1 MECATQLSFQG
12 ADRKVKKMK
21 KINMKSFVTKYI
33 MYLVLVLMCVVL
45 AIASKNFL
53 TANNLITI
61 VKQIAIQSIVA
72 IGMTMI
78 IITGNID
85 LSVGS
90 IVAFA
95 SVCAAMMMNGGIPI
109 IITIILTILISGLL
123 GLISGGVTAK
133 LKLHSFLVT
142 LALMQT
148 FRGLAQTITGG
159 YPKAGLP
166 DAFGLISSGTVF
178 GIPYLVIYMII
189 FYAIFIY
196 IMKYTSFGRSVYAI
210 GGNQE
215 SARLSGI
222 NIEKVKTLVFV
233 ISSMLCG
240 VAGILL
246 TSKVRSGDPTCAN
259 GWEMDTIAGAIIGG
273 TNMSGG
279 EGNLGGTI
287 IGLLFVGVL
296 SNGMVLLGVNAYMQ
310 SVIKGLVIFLAVI
323 MNSIQKRSNA

>member
-1 MECATQLSFQG
+1 MRA
-12 ADRKVKKMK
+12 KKMTATEF
-21 KINMKSFVTKYI
+21 IVKYI
-33 MYLVLVLMCVVL
+33 MYIVLVVMCIIL
-45 AIASKNFL
+45 AVANDKFL
-53 TANNLITI
+53 TAANLMTI
-61 VKQIAIQSIVA
+61 VKQISIQSIVA

-90 IVAFA
+90 IVAFS
-95 SVCAAMMMNGGIPI
+95 SVSAAMMMKAGVPTVIAM
-109 IITIILTILISGLL
+109 ILTILIGGVL

-142 LALMQT
+142 LALMQA

-159 YPKAGLP
+159 YPVAGF
-166 DAFGLISSGTVF
+166 DSAFGKIASGSIGPV
-178 GIPYLVIYMII
+178 PLLVIYMVV
-189 FYAIFIY
+189 FYAVFIY
-196 IMKYTSFGRSVYAI
+196 IMKYTAFGRSIYAI

-222 NIEKVKTLVFV
+222 NVEKVKTLVFV

-240 VAGILL
+240 VAGLLL
-246 TSKVRSGDPTCAN
+246 TAKVRSGDPTCAN

-273 TNMSGG
+273 TNMMGG
-279 EGNLGGTI
+279 EGKLGGTI
-287 IGLLFVGVL
+287 IGLLFVGIL

-323 MNSIQKRSNA
+323 LNSIQKRSKN

>member
-1 MECATQLSFQG
+1 M
-12 ADRKVKKMK
+12 KVKKMTAK
-21 KINMKSFVTKYI
+21 EFIVRYI
-33 MYLVLVLMCVVL
+33 MYLVLVLMCLIL
-45 AIASKNFL
+45 AVASDKFL
-53 TANNLITI
+53 TMNNLLTI
-61 VKQIAIQSIVA
+61 VKQISIQSIVA

-90 IVAFA
+90 IVAFS
-95 SVCAAMMMNGGIPI
+95 SVSAAMMMTSGVPVVIAC
-109 IITIILTILISGLL
+109 ILTLIISGIL

-142 LALMQT
+142 LALMQA
-148 FRGLAQTITGG
+148 FRGLAQTMTGG
-159 YPKAGLP
+159 YPVAGF
-166 DAFGLISSGTVF
+166 DTSFGKLASASIGP
-178 GIPYLVIYMII
+178 IPLLVVYMIV

-196 IMKYTSFGRSVYAI
+196 VLKYTAFGRSIYAI

-222 NIEKVKTLVFV
+222 NVERVKTIVFV

-240 VAGILL
+240 VAGLLL
-246 TSKVRSGDPTCAN
+246 TAKVRSGDPTCAN

-273 TNMSGG
+273 TNMMGG
-279 EGNLGGTI
+279 EGKLGGTI
-287 IGLLFVGVL
+287 IGLLFVGIL
-296 SNGMVLLGVNAYMQ
+296 SNGMILLGVNAYMQ

-323 MNSIQKRSNA
+323 LNSIQKRGSR

>member
-1 MECATQLSFQG
+1 MNA
-12 ADRKVKKMK
+12 KKLNIK
-21 KINMKSFVTKYI
+21 DFLLKYI
-33 MYLVLVLMCVVL
+33 MYVVLVVMCIIL
-45 AIASKNFL
+45 AFASDKFL
-53 TANNLITI
+53 TSNNMITI

-95 SVCAAMMMNGGIPI
+95 SVIVAMLMNAGVPI
-109 IITIILTILISGLL
+109 VVAILITIAVSGLL
-123 GLISGGVTAK
+123 GFVSGGVTAK

-142 LALMQT
+142 LALMQA

-166 DAFGLISSGTVF
+166 DAFGKIASAYIGP
-178 GIPYLVIYMII
+178 IPLLVIYMII
-189 FYAIFIY
+189 FYAIFIF
-196 IMKYTSFGRSVYAI
+196 IMKNTSFGRAIYAI

-222 NIEKVKTLVFV
+222 NIDRVKTLVFV

-240 VAGILL
+240 VAGVLL

-273 TNMSGG
+273 TNMMGG
-279 EGNLGGTI
+279 EGKLEGTI

-323 MNSIQKRSNA
+323 MNSIQKRGK

>member
-1 MECATQLSFQG
+1 M
-12 ADRKVKKMK
+12 KMK
-21 KINMKSFVTKYI
+21 RMSPKQFIMKNI
-33 MYLVLVLMCVVL
+33 MYIVL
-45 AIASKNFL
+45 AVMCIILAFSSNKFL
-53 TANNLITI
+53 TATNLLTI
-61 VKQIAIQSIVA
+61 IKQISIQSIVA

-90 IVAFA
+90 IVALA
-95 SVCAAMMMNGGIPI
+95 SVSCAMFMNAKIPAFLA
-109 IITIILTILISGLL
+109 ILFTVVISGVI
-123 GLISGGVTAK
+123 GLVSGGVTAK

-142 LALMQT
+142 LALMQAI
-148 FRGLAQTITGG
+148 RGLAQTITGG
-159 YPKAGLP
+159 YPVAGF
-166 DAFGLISSGTVF
+166 DKSFGVISAGTLG
-178 GIPYLVIYMII
+178 GIPLLVIYMAI

-196 IMKYTSFGRSVYAI
+196 IMKFTSFGRATYAI
-210 GGNQE
+210 GGNEE

-222 NIEKVKTLVFV
+222 NVEKVKTLVFV

-240 VAGILL
+240 VAGVLL

-279 EGNLGGTI
+279 EGTLWGTI
-287 IGLLFVGVL
+287 IGLLFVGIL

-310 SVIKGLVIFLAVI
+310 SVIKGLVIFGAVI
-323 MNSIQKRSNA
+323 INSIQKRSQV

>member
-1 MECATQLSFQG
+1 MTI
-12 ADRKVKKMK
+12 KKMTAK
-21 KINMKSFVTKYI
+21 DFVIKYI
-33 MYLVLVLMCVVL
+33 MYIVLVLMCIVL
-45 AIASKNFL
+45 AIANDKFL
-53 TANNLITI
+53 TAANLMTI
-61 VKQIAIQSIVA
+61 VKQISIQSIVA

-90 IVAFA
+90 IVAFS
-95 SVCAAMMMNGGIPI
+95 SVCAAMMMKAGLPVPI
-109 IITIILTILISGLL
+109 AMVITVIIAGVL

-159 YPKAGLP
+159 YPVAGFSEG
-166 DAFGLISSGTVF
+166 FGKIAAGSIGPVPF
-178 GIPYLVIYMII
+178 LVIYMII
-189 FYAIFIY
+189 FYVIFIY
-196 IMKYTSFGRSVYAI
+196 IMKYTAFGRSIYAI

-222 NIEKVKTLVFV
+222 NVEKVKTLVFV

-240 VAGILL
+240 VAGLLL

-273 TNMSGG
+273 TNMMGG
-279 EGNLGGTI
+279 EGKLGGTI
-287 IGLLFVGVL
+287 IGLLFVGIL
-296 SNGMVLLGVNAYMQ
+296 SNGMVLLGINAYTQ
-310 SVIKGLVIFLAVI
+310 SVVKGLVIFLAVI
-323 MNSIQKRSNA
+323 LNSIQKRGEN

>member
-1 MECATQLSFQG
+1 MSINK
-12 ADRKVKKMK
+12 DNIKK
-21 KINMKSFVTKYI
+21 FTLKYI
-33 MYLVLVLMCVVL
+33 MYFVLVIMCIVL
-45 AIASKNFL
+45 SFANKNFL
-53 TANNLITI
+53 TTNNLINI
-61 VKQIAIQSIVA
+61 IKQISIQSIVA

-90 IVAFA
+90 IVAFS
-95 SVCAAMMMNGGIPI
+95 SVAVAMLMNAGVPIPVAI
-109 IITIILTILISGLL
+109 LITILGSGILGF
-123 GLISGGVTAK
+123 ISGGVTAK

-142 LALMQT
+142 LALMQAI
-148 FRGLAQTITGG
+148 RGIAQTITGG

-166 DAFGLISSGTVF
+166 DIFGKIASAHIGA
-178 GIPYLVIYMII
+178 IPLLVIYMII
-189 FYAIFIY
+189 FYAIFIF
-196 IMKYTSFGRSVYAI
+196 ILKYTSFGRAIYAI

-222 NIEKVKTLVFV
+222 NVERVKTLVFV

-240 VAGILL
+240 VAGVLL
-246 TSKVRSGDPTCAN
+246 TSKVRSGDPTSAV

-279 EGNLGGTI
+279 EGNLAGTVV
-287 IGLLFVGVL
+287 GLLFVGVL

-310 SVIKGLVIFLAVI
+310 SVVKGLLIFLAVI
-323 MNSIQKRSNA
+323 INSIQKRNA

>member
-1 MECATQLSFQG
+1 M
-12 ADRKVKKMK
+12 KVKKMTAK
-21 KINMKSFVTKYI
+21 EFIVRYI
-33 MYLVLVLMCVVL
+33 MYLVLVLMCLIL
-45 AIASKNFL
+45 AVASDKFL
-53 TANNLITI
+53 TMNNLLTI
-61 VKQIAIQSIVA
+61 VKQISIQSIVA

-90 IVAFA
+90 IVAFS
-95 SVCAAMMMNGGIPI
+95 SVSAAMMMTSGVPVVIAC
-109 IITIILTILISGLL
+109 ILTLIISGIL

-142 LALMQT
+142 LALMQA
-148 FRGLAQTITGG
+148 FRGLAQTMTGG
-159 YPKAGLP
+159 YPVAGF
-166 DAFGLISSGTVF
+166 DTSFGKLASASIGPV
-178 GIPYLVIYMII
+178 PLLVVYMIV

-196 IMKYTSFGRSVYAI
+196 VLKYTAFGRSIYAI

-222 NIEKVKTLVFV
+222 NVERVKTIVFV

-240 VAGILL
+240 VAGLLL
-246 TSKVRSGDPTCAN
+246 TAKVRSGDPTCAN

-273 TNMSGG
+273 TNMMGG
-279 EGNLGGTI
+279 EGKLGGTI
-287 IGLLFVGVL
+287 IGLLFVGIL
-296 SNGMVLLGVNAYMQ
+296 SNGMILLGVNAYMQ

-323 MNSIQKRSNA
+323 LNSIQKRGSR